1 MKDNIHENH
10 RERMRERYMANGT
23 DGMEVHEVLELMLY
37 YTIPRSDTNPIAH
50 NLIDTFG
57 SFSGVLEASVDDLA
71 AVNGIGNKAAI
82 FLKLFNDVHRVY
94 ETDKVKNTK
103 HLKSLEDIGQFLMP
117 RFLGRRNEIVLL
129 LCLDSKNEI
138 ICSHIMFEGSVN
150 SAAFDIRQL
159 VGTAIRTNAASIV
172 IAHNHPGGLAIPS
185 LKDIQTTRRIMNIL
199 NQLGIQLTDHLI
211 YAGNDYVSL
220 AQSQNLTHDAMELR
234 QEILAQNPAY
244 YGIKTEK

>member
-1 MKDNIHENH
+1 
-10 RERMRERYMANGT
+10 MRERYMLNGT

-37 YTIPRSDTNPIAH
+37 YTIPRCDTNPIAH
-50 NLIDTFG
+50 KLIDTFG
-57 SFSGVLEASVDDLA
+57 SFSGVLEASVEDLA
-71 AVNGIGNKAAI
+71 EVEGIGKKAAV

-103 HLKSLEDIGQFLMP
+103 QMKSLEDIGQYLMP
-117 RFLGRRNEIVLL
+117 RFIGRRNEIVLL
-129 LCLDSKNEI
+129 MCLDSKNEI

-159 VGTAIRTNAASIV
+159 VGTAIRTNAASV
-172 IAHNHPGGLAIPS
+172 VLAHNHPGGLALPS
-185 LKDIQTTRRIMNIL
+185 TKDINTTRRIMGIL
-199 NQLGIQLTDHLI
+199 NQLGIQLTDHII

-220 AQSQNLTHDAMELR
+220 AQSQDLNRDAMELR

-244 YGIKTEK
+244 YGVKMDK